1 MATTEKIEVFQDL
14 FLHGPSAK
22 RKALRTAL
30 INAASAEWWHNL
42 EREEQITAS
51 SEPGTDVMVFER
63 DANDLVD
70 AVELALWSYENG
82 YKVGNVVPREVG
94 QLDETRYNVALRDFV
109 EKVAC
114 PAATMA
120 GFEVE
125 VSPPQQGLE
134 DLISSDA
141 ANAFR
146 SYVNAAITFPRSNH
160 PADRNRWNQFIVEVH
175 RNRKSL
181 DAEILA
187 RWLIEIERWPKD
199 SAHELASEYELASEL
214 LDAYDKE

>member
-14 FLHGPSAK
+14 FLHGLSTN

-30 INAASAEWWHNL
+30 INAASVEWRHNL
-42 EREEQITAS
+42 EREERIRAS
-51 SEPGTDVMVFER
+51 IETGTDVMVFER

-94 QLDETRYNVALRDFV
+94 QLDETRYNVALRDFA
-109 EKVAC
+109 EKVAR
-114 PAATMA
+114 PAATK
-120 GFEVE
+120 GEFEVE

-134 DLISSDA
+134 DWISSDA
-141 ANAFR
+141 ANALR
-146 SYVNAAITFPRSNH
+146 SFFNAAITYTGSNH
-160 PADRNRWNQFIVEVH
+160 PADQGRWIKFIIEDH

-187 RWLIEIERWPKD
+187 RWLIEIERWPED
-199 SAHELASEYELASEL
+199 TAHELASEYQFSSEL